1 MIHLFY
7 AAIRT
12 AAVSVFVFINE
23 FNYQNMKTV
32 KLRAQI
38 WNYVP
43 LTVTNFIIVRE
54 AP

>member
-7 AAIRT
+7 TAIPT
-12 AAVSVFVFINE
+12 TVVSVFVFINE

-32 KLRAQI
+32 KLRVQI
-38 WNYVP
+38 WKFVL

-54 AP
+54 AQ